1 MSLNGHT
8 QHQAEQAWP
17 PYTTDSP
24 ARPEPPAPAPQDDHS
39 EHGPSHRGHGAHKW
53 MMLLMC
59 APLVL
64 IGVWALASGAGGGA
78 LIGGLLC
85 MGMMAFMHLGMG
97 GKGHRH

>member
-1 MSLNGHT
+1 
-8 QHQAEQAWP
+8 
-17 PYTTDSP
+17 
-24 ARPEPPAPAPQDDHS
+24 
-39 EHGPSHRGHGAHKW
+39 

-64 IGVWALASGAGGGA
+64 IGIWALASGAGGGA

-85 MGMMAFMHLGMG
+85 MGMMVFMHLGMG